1 MPPKKTKPNQKCPCG
16 SGKKHKKYCMV
27 AGQLAASVVA
37 AAAASSSAPPTTTT
51 TTVYD
56 EAMER
61 LAFTTAMD
69 ELALTTIT
77 SKTSDSSR
85 PCCHG
90 NTSNHF
96 RDGVAYRDVIYKYLS
111 LPDRAGREKFE
122 QEHRDCLDDIQ
133 FAHYCFALCTSRYL
147 KTNTA
152 VVEMIWLLYLAIDIK
167 YLLVPTIA
175 QFKWWSGTRS

>member
-1 MPPKKTKPNQKCPCG
+1 
-16 SGKKHKKYCMV
+16 MV
-27 AGQLAASVVA
+27 AGQLASSVVVA
-37 AAAASSSAPPTTTT
+37 TAAASSAPSPPPTTTA

-61 LAFTTAMD
+61 LAFTTSMD

-77 SKTSDSSR
+77 SPSESR

-152 VVEMIWLLYLAIDIK
+152 VVEMIWLLHLAIDIK